1 MSISAGKGL
10 EIEGLE
16 DVRAKIAKLSDPA
29 EFFDEQVL
37 ETQVYAL
44 AKLIKE
50 TNFDKLSGLEHT
62 KNMWK
67 AKKLED
73 SLYQIDNTKTT
84 KKEGSPSGTVYAV
97 AAIINY
103 GRPEVKPV
111 RAKRLYIPISRK
123 AKNRAKPYGD
133 PIPDD
138 FKYGVDYVLAKKST
152 AVKGTG
158 FIQDT
163 EEKAEKLLV
172 DKVVKKI
179 RETYK

>member
-1 MSISAGKGL
+1 MTISAGKGL
-10 EIEGLE
+10 EIEGLD
-16 DVRAKIAKLSDPA
+16 DVRAKIARLDNPA

-50 TNFDKLSGLEHT
+50 TNFDKLSKLDHT

-73 SLYQIDNTKTT
+73 SLYQIDNIKTSQDG
-84 KKEGSPSGTVYAV
+84 KHSI

-103 GRPEVKPV
+103 GRPEVRPV
-111 RAKRLYIPISRK
+111 KAKRLYIPLSSK
-123 AKNRAKPYGD
+123 AKTRAKPYGA
-133 PIPDD
+133 PIPND
-138 FKYGVDYVLAKKST
+138 FEYGWDKDYIFAKKSK
-152 AVKGTG
+152 AVKGTR

-179 RETYK
+179 RGEFK